1 MTEPL
6 VDVTGARRR
15 RLQARRRRRLKR
27 AALAVGVSAVIGALA
42 WVVWGSPWLLARQ
55 VDVRGATL
63 LTPQQVIEAA
73 HVPLGTPLAS
83 MDTAAIEQRVTAAL
97 PAAAS
102 ARASRS
108 WPGTVVVDVTERTP
122 ILAVPLGGEFLWVSG
137 DGVIFHRTPAPP
149 EGVLVAGGQVTD
161 NETIAGLA
169 KVAAALPPEVKQ
181 SAKTIVAST
190 RDSVEISLA
199 DGRRIMWGSDEDS
212 DLKARVIVPLLQ
224 VKAREYDV
232 SAPTHPTTR

>member
-15 RLQARRRRRLKR
+15 RLLARRRLRLKR
-27 AALAVGVSAVIGALA
+27 AAITLGVLAVIAALV

-63 LTPQQVIEAA
+63 LAPQQIVDAA
-73 HVPLGTPLAS
+73 QVPLGTPLAA
-83 MDTAAIEQRVTAAL
+83 MDTAAIEQRVTAAV
-97 PAAAS
+97 PAVAS

-108 WPGTVVVDVTERTP
+108 WPGTVVIDITEKTP
-122 ILAVPLGGEFLWVSG
+122 SLAVPLGQEFLWVAG
-137 DGVIFHRTPAPP
+137 DGVVFHRTTAPP
-149 EGVLVAGGQVTD
+149 DGVLVAAGQVTD
-161 NETIAGLA
+161 SETISGLA

-181 SAKTIVAST
+181 AAKTIIAST
-190 RDSVEISLA
+190 RDSVEVTLN
-199 DGRRIMWGSDEDS
+199 DGRRIVWGSEEDS
-212 DLKARVIVPLLQ
+212 ALKARVIVPLLQ